1 MVPFNRLLENIMTV
15 KELIDKL
22 NTMESDSQV
31 LIRFLNS
38 DSTGSCW
45 KDLEDFDED
54 DIKINGFT
62 TIIDIS
68 NK

>member
-1 MVPFNRLLENIMTV
+1 MTV

-22 NTMESDSQV
+22 STMESDSQV
-31 LIRFLNS
+31 LIRFMNS
-38 DSTGSCW
+38 DAYGSCW